1 MRCGLTGL
9 LVLPAL
15 APLAAEPP
23 ARYRSPF
30 DVAASPDG
38 KAAYVS
44 DRTAGVLYAVDLAE
58 RRVRKEVALRG
69 QPTGIAVAPRGERVY
84 VAEYDAGSVAEV
96 DAARL
101 DVVRRL
107 PAGLRPMGLALAS
120 ARGILLACNTVTD
133 DVSVVDLGSG
143 AERTRIATPREP
155 FFCAVAP
162 DERLAIVGNF
172 LPATPASDPA
182 SSAALS
188 IIDLDRMERA
198 ADIRLPPG
206 STSVRQCAV
215 SPDGR
220 WSYILHTVG
229 RFGLPPT
236 QVERGWIYTN
246 ALSVIDLAN
255 RRLRD
260 TVLLDN
266 FVEGAANPW
275 GIAIA
280 RDGQR
285 AWVTLS
291 GVHQLATLDLGKLD
305 TFLDGPPDS
314 RRPLIEDLTALLGAG
329 IIQRRELPGR
339 LPRGI
344 ALLPDERALLVAAYH
359 SAELLFVPV
368 ENGAPSARIGLG
380 PTRAPDAARRGEM
393 IFHDGTVSF
402 QGWLSCSS
410 CHPDEG
416 RTDGLR
422 WDLLNDGLGSPQRT
436 RSLLWAHLARP
447 TTARGVRAGIEV
459 SVAAGFHFVGT
470 RPTQELVEPVIAYLS
485 SLEPEPSPYLGSGGK
500 LVPAAERGKA
510 IFEGKGGCTDCH
522 RGPARSDHKLHDN
535 GAAGDLDPEGEKYV
549 TKRLVELYRT
559 APFLHDGR
567 AATLRDVFERF
578 NTRRRHGKAHLLT
591 KEELDDLVAFLLSL

>member
-1 MRCGLTGL
+1 MERFLTAL
-9 LVLPAL
+9 LFLVT
-15 APLAAEPP
+15 APRAAAEPP
-23 ARYRSPF
+23 LRYRSPF
-30 DVAASPDG
+30 DVAVSPDG
-38 KAAYVS
+38 KTAYVS

-58 RRVRKEVALRG
+58 RRVLKEVALRG
-69 QPTGIAVAPRGERVY
+69 QPTGIAVDPRAARVF
-84 VAEYDAGSVAEV
+84 VAEYGAGSIAEV

-101 DVVRRL
+101 EVARRL
-107 PAGLRPMGLALAS
+107 PAGLRPIGLALAPG
-120 ARGILLACNTVTD
+120 RGLLIACNTVTD
-133 DVSVVDLGSG
+133 DVSVIDLRSG
-143 AERTRIATPREP
+143 AERARIGVPREP

-162 DERLAIVGNF
+162 DERLAIVGNL

-188 IIDLDRMERA
+188 IIDLDRMDRA
-198 ADIRLPPG
+198 ADVRLPPG
-206 STSVRQCAV
+206 STSVRQCRV

-220 WSYILHTVG
+220 WAYALHTVG
-229 RFGLPPT
+229 RFGVPPT

-246 ALSVIDLAN
+246 ALSIIDLGG
-255 RRLRD
+255 RRHHA

-266 FVEGAANPW
+266 IVEGAANPW

-280 RDGQR
+280 RDGKR
-285 AWVTLS
+285 AWATLS
-291 GVHQLATLDLGKLD
+291 GVHQLATLDLGKLHA
-305 TFLDGPPDS
+305 FLDGAPDPL
-314 RRPLIEDLTALLGAG
+314 RPLIEDLSALSEAG
-329 IIQRRELPGR
+329 IIQREQLPGR

-344 ALLPDERALLVAAYH
+344 ALLADERSLLVAAYH
-359 SAELLFVPV
+359 SGELLLVPV
-368 ENGAPSARIGLG
+368 EEGKAPARIALG
-380 PTRAPDAARRGEM
+380 PAREPDAARLGEM

-416 RTDGLR
+416 RTDALR
-422 WDLLNDGLGSPQRT
+422 WDLINDGLGTPQRT

-459 SVAAGFHFVGT
+459 SVPAGFHFLGVQ
-470 RPTQELVEPVIAYLS
+470 PTPDLVEPVIAYLS
-485 SLEPEPSPYLGSGGK
+485 SLEPEPSPHLRPGGG
-500 LVPAAERGKA
+500 LTEAAERGKE

-535 GAAGDLDPEGEKYV
+535 GAAGELDPQGEKYV

-567 AATLRDVFERF
+567 AATLKDVFARF
-578 NTRRRHGKAHLLT
+578 NVRQRHGKAHILA
-591 KEELDDLVAFLLSL
+591 KDELDDLVAFLLSL